1 MTLDKM
7 KIPVDLKYYTMLKI
21 KMNKTPN
28 QVTKD
33 QSLVT
38 AFKNQRVSTQ
48 LKNLDSFFAMIVWH
62 CGGIQ
67 HIKSHPQSG

>member
-38 AFKNQRVSTQ
+38 AFKNQRVST
-48 LKNLDSFFAMIVWH
+48 
-62 CGGIQ
+62 
-67 HIKSHPQSG
+67 